1 MNTLFR
7 STLLAAMVVLP
18 AVAFAEPPDQVTGMQ
33 VETIAY
39 EGIGSDS
46 APAQAHIYSAHDHV
60 GTIARTPSDTAWN
73 PASSVGLKSI
83 YVGH

>member
-7 STLLAAMVVLP
+7 STLLAAVFVLP
-18 AVAFAEPPDQVTGMQ
+18 TVAFAEPVVNVTETQ

-39 EGIGSDS
+39 EVVGPDS
-46 APAQAHIYSAHDHV
+46 AQVHTNPARNHV
-60 GTIARTPSDTAWN
+60 GTYAGTLSATDLN
-73 PASSVGLKSI
+73 PAANVGLKSI